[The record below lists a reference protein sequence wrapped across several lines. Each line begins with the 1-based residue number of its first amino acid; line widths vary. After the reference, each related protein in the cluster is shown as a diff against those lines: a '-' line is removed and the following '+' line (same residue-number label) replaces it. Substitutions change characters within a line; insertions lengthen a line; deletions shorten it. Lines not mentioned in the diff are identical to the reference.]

1 MHVCVFMCRYL
12 TCAFTCFVCVSV
24 NDVYVCA
31 CECTCSVCIVGY
43 PWDHLT
49 QLDLRERNEPSRSK
63 KKGNGL
69 IKLKVRKSK
78 IISDEKP
85 AMLPEALNVHLKPLS
100 LVGQILVF

>member
-1 MHVCVFMCRYL
+1 MC
-12 TCAFTCFVCVSV
+12 AVKCFVCVSV
-24 NDVYVCA
+24 NDVCVCA

-78 IISDEKP
+78 IVSDEKP
-85 AMLPEALNVHLKPLS
+85 TMLPGNLNVYLKPLS
-100 LVGQILVF
+100 LV

>member
-1 MHVCVFMCRYL
+1 MRVCV
-12 TCAFTCFVCVSV
+12 CV
-24 NDVYVCA
+24 Y
-31 CECTCSVCIVGY
+31 ECTYSVCIVGY

-78 IISDEKP
+78 IVSDEKP
-85 AMLPEALNVHLKPLS
+85 TMLPGNLNVYLKPLS
-100 LVGQILVF
+100 LV